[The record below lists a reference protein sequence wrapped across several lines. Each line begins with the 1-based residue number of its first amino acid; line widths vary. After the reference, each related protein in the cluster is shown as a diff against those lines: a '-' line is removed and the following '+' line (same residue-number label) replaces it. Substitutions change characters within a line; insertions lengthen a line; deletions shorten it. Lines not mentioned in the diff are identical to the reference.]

1 MRHVLK
7 TFVALTVLLSAA
19 CGGATNPNAQQ
30 AAPTNAPSA
39 SGTLPTNAAGAA
51 LVARVNNQEIT
62 LEQLNSMV
70 AQFGQSSD
78 SNRALALQTLIEQ
91 TLIRQAAAAQ
101 NVAITDA
108 ELDTELQAYIQR
120 AGGTDAWGAWLTS
133 NGYTETAFRDLL
145 RDNLI
150 TERMRDSLTADL
162 NGDVPQVHA
171 RHILLATEQEALDVL
186 ARLQNGDDFAALA
199 AVYSRDVTTR
209 TNGGD
214 LGWFAYDELLEPVLA
229 DQAFALQP
237 GEIVGPVQ
245 TGLGFHI
252 LQSLER
258 GDRPLTEDKRAFI
271 AQARFENWLNRLIAE
286 AAIEQYI

>member
-19 CGGATNPNAQQ
+19 CGGATSPNAQQ
-30 AAPTNAPSA
+30 AAPTTAPSA

-120 AGGTDAWGAWLTS
+120 AGGADAWGVWLTQI
-133 NGYTETAFRDLL
+133 RDAT
-145 RDNLI
+145 RDNV
-150 TERMRDSLTADL
+150 TERMRDAWTADL

-286 AAIEQYI
+286 AAIEQYIWDA

>member
-7 TFVALTVLLSAA
+7 FFVALTVLMSAA
-19 CGGATNPNAQQ
+19 CGGDTNTNSQ
-30 AAPTNAPSA
+30 AVAPTSAPTSTG
-39 SGTLPTNAAGAA
+39 SLPTNAAGVP
-51 LVARVNNQEIT
+51 LVARVNTQDIT
-62 LEQLNSMV
+62 LDQLNSMV
-70 AQFGQSSD
+70 TQFGDQSDYS
-78 SNRALALQTLIEQ
+78 RTLALQTLIEQ
-91 TLIRQAAAAQ
+91 ALIRQAAAAQ
-101 NVAITDA
+101 NVSITDA
-108 ELDTELQAYIQR
+108 DLDVELQAYIQR
-120 AGGTDAWGAWLTS
+120 AGGTEAWGAWLTS
-133 NGYTETAFRDLL
+133 NGYTEAAFRDLL
-145 RDNLI
+145 RDQLI
-150 TERMRDSLTADL
+150 TERMRDQLTADW
-162 NGDVPQVHA
+162 NAAVPQVHA

-186 ARLQNGDDFAALA
+186 ARLQSGDDFAALA
-199 AVYSRDVTTR
+199 AVFSRDVTTR

-214 LGWFAYDELLEPVLA
+214 LGWFAYDELLEPALA

-258 GDRPLTEDKRAFI
+258 GDRPLTEDIRAFI

>member
-19 CGGATNPNAQQ
+19 CGGAPNPNAQQ
-30 AAPTNAPSA
+30 AAPTTAPSA

-101 NVAITDA
+101 NVAISDA

-120 AGGTDAWGAWLTS
+120 AGGTEAWGAWLTS
-133 NGYTETAFRDLL
+133 NGYTETSFRDLL

-199 AVYSRDVTTR
+199 AVFSRDVTTR

-214 LGWFAYDELLEPVLA
+214 LGWFAYDELLEPALA
-229 DQAFALQP
+229 DQAFALEP

-252 LQSLER
+252 LQALER
-258 GDRPLTEDKRAFI
+258 SDRPLTEDKRAFI

>member
-1 MRHVLK
+1 MRHIA
-7 TFVALTVLLSAA
+7 TFLAALTVLMCAA
-19 CGGATNPNAQQ
+19 CGGDGNPTTTPPPASPAAQ
-30 AAPTNAPSA
+30 
-39 SGTLPTNAAGAA
+39 TLPTDESGAA
-51 LVARVNNQEIT
+51 IVARVNNQAIT
-62 LEQLNSMV
+62 LAQLTSMT
-70 AQFGQSSD
+70 AQFGQPNDPAARSQ
-78 SNRALALQTLIEQ
+78 ALQTLIEQ

-101 NVAITDA
+101 GVTISDPELDA
-108 ELDTELQAYIQR
+108 EVQTYVQR
-120 AGGTDAWGAWLTS
+120 AGGAEAWSAWLAN
-133 NGYTETAFRDLL
+133 NGYTEVAFRDSL
-145 RDNLI
+145 RDTLV
-150 TERMRDSLTADL
+150 TQRMRDALTADL

-214 LGWFAYDELLEPVLA
+214 LGWFAYEELLAPALA
-229 DQAFALQP
+229 EQAFALQP

-245 TGLGFHI
+245 TGLGFHVI
-252 LQSLER
+252 HVLER
-258 GDRPLTEDKRAFI
+258 GSRALTEDKRAFI

>member
-19 CGGATNPNAQQ
+19 CGGAPSPNAQQ
-30 AAPTNAPSA
+30 AAPTTAPSA

-78 SNRALALQTLIEQ
+78 SSRALALQTLIEQ

-101 NVAITDA
+101 NVAISDA

-133 NGYTETAFRDLL
+133 NGYTETSFRDLL

-214 LGWFAYDELLEPVLA
+214 LGWFAYDELLEPALA
-229 DQAFALQP
+229 DQAFALEP

-252 LQSLER
+252 LQALER

>member
-1 MRHVLK
+1 MRCRLILCAVL
-7 TFVALTVLLSAA
+7 TALLLAA
-19 CGGATNPNAQQ
+19 CGDNPPPPSIPPTD
-30 AAPTNAPSA
+30 AAPSSA
-39 SGTLPTNAAGAA
+39 LPLDAAGAPI
-51 LVARVNNQEIT
+51 VARVNDQPIT
-62 LEQLNSMV
+62 LAQLNGMI
-70 AQFGQSSD
+70 AQFGGQGDPNAVRS
-78 SNRALALQTLIEQ
+78 LALQTLIEQ
-91 TLIRQAAAAQ
+91 TLIRQTAAAQ
-101 NVAITDA
+101 GVTVSDVELDA
-108 ELDTELQAYIQR
+108 EMQANIAQ
-120 AGGTDAWGAWLTS
+120 AGGAQAWESWLTS
-133 NGYTETAFRDLL
+133 NGYTQDSFRDSL
-145 RDNLI
+145 RDTLI
-150 TERMRDSLTADL
+150 TLRMRDQLTADL

-186 ARLQNGDDFAALA
+186 RRLQNGDDFAALA

-258 GDRPLTEDKRAFI
+258 GDRPLTEDKRAFV
-271 AQARFENWLNRLIAE
+271 AQARFENWLTRLMAE